1 MSYNKNREY
10 VRTLHDMIADFLRD
24 NPASSGSDQE
34 IWDWLEKKENA
45 ESEDERI
52 RKALIGFVEQYV
64 SIAENREGM
73 LAYLEKQK
81 EQKPLSTEETELNSI
96 AFLEQLG
103 YTCVPPGKEHKPVDD
118 ELEDAI
124 KLYYETYGN
133 GEGGFYYLSYSKFE
147 DIVKTFVN
155 DYGKQKPAE
164 WSEEDENWV
173 KAVINNDGLTN
184 HRKIELLNSRC
195 RNAHWK
201 PTEEQMKALN
211 TVANEGVLLDLFND
225 LLKLF

>member
-1 MSYNKNREY
+1 MDYEKLHKE
-10 VRTLHDMIADFLRD
+10 TLQGLQRLVAEGSITEDTAKRICSDFV
-24 NPASSGSDQE
+24 
-34 IWDWLEKKENA
+34 A

-52 RKALIGFVEQYV
+52 RKEILSYV
-64 SIAENREGM
+64 KASGLKTNKKWIAW
-73 LAYLEKQK
+73 LEKQK